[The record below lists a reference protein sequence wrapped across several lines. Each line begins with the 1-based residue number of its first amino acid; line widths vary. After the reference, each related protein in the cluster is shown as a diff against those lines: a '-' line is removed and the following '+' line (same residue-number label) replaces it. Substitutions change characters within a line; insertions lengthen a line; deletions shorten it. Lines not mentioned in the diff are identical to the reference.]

1 MRRCHACSSSA
12 PVLAVECSFVSGW
25 DAGLQAVGD
34 RNLAGGSMSRPR
46 FLTVKSS
53 SAEFIRPCCGQA
65 YYGCHCHY
73 FGPTVVGIG
82 ITPSVIFFGMVQS
95 QEPDAATNLQRFAS
109 SSNFLL
115 HPTQKRL
122 AVQPSRLSQ
131 KGLLKADWTISRSL
145 PQRPACFLLLSERF
159 GTGLRKSLTA
169 RMRYDSMT
177 HVTPG
182 A

>member
-95 QEPDAATNLQRFAS
+95 QEPDPQQRICRDSLRAPTFCCI
-109 SSNFLL
+109 LL
-115 HPTQKRL
+115 RKGWLFSPLDSAKKAFSRQTGQSLGVYHNVRL
-122 AVQPSRLSQ
+122 ASY
-131 KGLLKADWTISRSL
+131 
-145 PQRPACFLLLSERF
+145 CFRNDSER
-159 GTGLRKSLTA
+159 A
-169 RMRYDSMT
+169 
-177 HVTPG
+177 
-182 A
+182 